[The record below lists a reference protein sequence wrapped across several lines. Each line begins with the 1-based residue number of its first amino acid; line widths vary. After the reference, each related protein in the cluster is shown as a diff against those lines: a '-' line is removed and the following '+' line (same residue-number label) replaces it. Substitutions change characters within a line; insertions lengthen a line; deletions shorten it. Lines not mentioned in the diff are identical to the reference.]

1 MKLGCVMKKPTLP
14 VLLLMLI
21 IPTISLAESVVEII
35 TVYNRPASELQ
46 PLLIPLLESTD
57 QIVANGDSIIVKTTP
72 ERLQTITNLIRKLD
86 NPVNNLLITVIQS
99 RNATAEQLNA
109 GIGFDINTPL
119 PNPSG
124 PRYAGNDRNPL
135 QGRIYGQNSKINS
148 THDNQN
154 TQTIR
159 TLEGETAHIKV
170 GNTYPITNYQ
180 VYPGGYGYPA
190 VTQSTQLVE
199 ASTGFEV
206 TPRLVGQQVVMDV
219 SPWSDRFNGQGQIQ
233 SQEAQTTIRANLGEW
248 VDLGGVDESGQS
260 AGNTTFS
267 YNRQSRQNNLHILVK
282 VDLVN

>member
-1 MKLGCVMKKPTLP
+1 MKKPTLP

-21 IPTISLAESVVEII
+21 IPTTSLAESVVEII

-124 PRYAGNDRNPL
+124 PRYAGNDRNL
-135 QGRIYGQNSKINS
+135 FQGRIYGQNSKINS